1 MTDGPSPSSAPSE
14 GETVD
19 VFVSYAHADDEVP
32 TGAERGWVTTLV
44 GELQKVLRRKLGAA
58 GARVWMDHRLAA
70 NQNVTE
76 ELLDQIRTS
85 RTLLLV
91 MSPGYQKSE
100 WCQRELANYVARA
113 SARGK
118 TQSVFPIEIEPV
130 NREAWH
136 PALKSLTPIKFWHHE
151 PERAEPKLAGYPV
164 PKPDEDSL
172 YWDKVNSLAHLVK
185 LRLEADSLAD
195 AAARKTAVVLA
206 ETTDDLDV
214 SRQSLAS
221 ALRQRGD
228 VVVLPVV
235 DYPRATEQDFLT
247 SVRSDLKGAALF
259 VQLMGRHIGRNA
271 PGSARSF
278 VSMQTQEALRHGAS
292 LRVMQWRPPELDLD
306 SIVDQQYREL
316 LSGQHVEL
324 RGIEARLAFDRHQIR
339 AADRHALL
347 AKRRQIE
354 PSRAVMTTRCGCG
367 MRKRAARWA
376 SRCAG
381 IQVRW

>member
-1 MTDGPSPSSAPSE
+1 M
-14 GETVD
+14 
-19 VFVSYAHADDEVP
+19 P

-172 YWDKVNSLAHLVK
+172 YWDKVNSLAHLSNCVWK
-185 LRLEADSLAD
+185 PTLWPMPQRAKQQLFLPRPRMTWTFR
-195 AAARKTAVVLA
+195 ARAWRPRCGNA
-206 ETTDDLDV
+206 ETSWCCPLWTI
-214 SRQSLAS
+214 R
-221 ALRQRGD
+221 
-228 VVVLPVV
+228 
-235 DYPRATEQDFLT
+235 
-247 SVRSDLKGAALF
+247 
-259 VQLMGRHIGRNA
+259 VQ
-271 PGSARSF
+271 
-278 VSMQTQEALRHGAS
+278 
-292 LRVMQWRPPELDLD
+292 
-306 SIVDQQYREL
+306 
-316 LSGQHVEL
+316 
-324 RGIEARLAFDRHQIR
+324 
-339 AADRHALL
+339 
-347 AKRRQIE
+347 
-354 PSRAVMTTRCGCG
+354 PSR
-367 MRKRAARWA
+367 
-376 SRCAG
+376 
-381 IQVRW
+381 IF